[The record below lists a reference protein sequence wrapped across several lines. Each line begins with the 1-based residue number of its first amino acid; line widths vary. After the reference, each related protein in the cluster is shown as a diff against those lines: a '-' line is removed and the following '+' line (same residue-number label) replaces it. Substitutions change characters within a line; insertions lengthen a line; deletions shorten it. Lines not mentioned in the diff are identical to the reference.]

1 MTIRSIKYLKWKRT
15 RRSELFILWYLFH
28 CEITS
33 LNGKNKRVK
42 KEMDNFIDKLSST
55 LNAVNLS
62 NDSEVD
68 DLKEEVLED
77 LEEEAF
83 EQQQQQK
90 EKKSVKFEPSAKV
103 VYEDDFIMDAAE
115 YESIDDK
122 EVQIDKAP
130 FTKSNFGNNKN
141 NNAAASNSS
150 SLGVTNH
157 MHQRVNSIEK

>member
-1 MTIRSIKYLKWKRT
+1 
-15 RRSELFILWYLFH
+15 
-28 CEITS
+28 
-33 LNGKNKRVK
+33 
-42 KEMDNFIDKLSST
+42 MDNFIDKLSST

-83 EQQQQQK
+83 EQLRHQK

-103 VYEDDFIMDAAE
+103 VYEEDFIDAE
-115 YESIDDK
+115 YESIDEK
-122 EVQIDKAP
+122 EVRIDKTSY
-130 FTKSNFGNNKN
+130 TKPGKTNNNNNN
-141 NNAAASNSS
+141 NNAPSS
-150 SLGVTNH
+150 PLGVTNH

>member
-1 MTIRSIKYLKWKRT
+1 
-15 RRSELFILWYLFH
+15 
-28 CEITS
+28 
-33 LNGKNKRVK
+33 
-42 KEMDNFIDKLSST
+42 MDNFIDKLSST

-83 EQQQQQK
+83 EQQQQQQK

-103 VYEDDFIMDAAE
+103 VYEDDFIVDAAE

-122 EVQIDKAP
+122 EVRIDKAP
-130 FTKSNFGNNKN
+130 FTKSNQNS
-141 NNAAASNSS
+141 NNAASSNIF
-150 SLGVTNH
+150 SLGDTNH